1 MNQRNDFEEFPRE
14 EVEAFARKISN
25 FGAILIAV
33 AIIGVCFAI
42 AKIDDMTIKII
53 VAAISGIIGIVGAFI
68 MIIVAIGLKGEGAA
82 QKNNFFLYNKKKK
95 QDMPLSEL
103 TVPEIRER
111 LTAFMASFKH
121 RGKLYIGDLFDERQ
135 RIPEHFKILF
145 CYELLCEIGDE
156 RGADPEIFLS
166 FGHEC
171 GEIFYRYLSKNGDHE
186 LGLKVKTFIL
196 DFGEGKENV
205 AEFKSFILSKK
216 QYLEEKMLDYTL
228 NNIKKFG

>member
-1 MNQRNDFEEFPRE
+1 MSQRNNFEEIPRE
-14 EVEAFARKISN
+14 EVEAFARKVSN
-25 FGAILIAV
+25 FGAILIAA

-53 VAAISGIIGIVGAFI
+53 VAAISAVIGIVGAFI
-68 MIIVAIGLKGEGAA
+68 MIVVAIGLKEEGR
-82 QKNNFFLYNKKKK
+82 KYNFFLYNKKKK
-95 QDMPLSEL
+95 QDMSVSEL
-103 TVPEIRER
+103 TISEIRGR
-111 LTAFMASFKH
+111 LMAYMTSFKH

-145 CYELLCEIGDE
+145 CYELLCEIGDTK
-156 RGADPEIFLS
+156 GADPEMFLS

-171 GEIFYRYLSKNGDHE
+171 GEIFYRYLSQNGDHE
-186 LGLKVKTFIL
+186 LGLKIKTFIL
-196 DFGEGKENV
+196 EFGEGKEN
-205 AEFKSFILSKK
+205 AQEFKNFIISKK